1 VQLHSTFE
9 KTKSGAHASLALN
22 FQFNGGCF
30 CKFQKGVMIEFAAIP
45 LDYYLLSQF
54 FFLSFFFRVTGS
66 FSVYQLLFFLE
77 KIIHP
82 LLID

>member
-1 VQLHSTFE
+1 M
-9 KTKSGAHASLALN
+9 
-22 FQFNGGCF
+22 
-30 CKFQKGVMIEFAAIP
+30 MIEFAAIP

-82 LLID
+82 LLIDWLIIIIIKMDNCNSNAREK

>member
-1 VQLHSTFE
+1 
-9 KTKSGAHASLALN
+9 
-22 FQFNGGCF
+22 
-30 CKFQKGVMIEFAAIP
+30 MIEFAAIP

-54 FFLSFFFRVTGS
+54 FFLSYFFRVTGS

-82 LLID
+82 LLIDWLIIIIKMDNCNSNAREKYDENFMQKLM